1 MFDVMTLFK
10 PAGIILQNPQKI
22 EVSFIAVIVSYVL
35 FLVISSA
42 LLLLKGLG
50 TFVPSL
56 IALAVRSGLILF
68 VILIH
73 VPLASGVVFLLSR
86 IFSRK
91 GQLTHFVSV
100 NYFFAAASTIF
111 VLVFFVP
118 FAEFAGQILLALG
131 VILYSYF
138 VNEAIEKLF
147 ELSPAKAFL
156 LLLVYLAVLVFFVY
170 TAAIGAEMFS
180 VSLI

>member
-10 PAGIILQNPQKI
+10 PAGIILQEQKKI
-22 EVSFIAVIVSYVL
+22 EVSFIAVIVSYIL

-42 LLLLKGLG
+42 LLLLKGLD

-56 IALAVRSGLILF
+56 IDLGLRSGLIML

-73 VPLASGVVFLLSR
+73 VPTASGIVFLLSR

-91 GQLTHFVSV
+91 GQLAHFVSV
-100 NYFFAAASTIF
+100 NYFFAASATLF
-111 VLVFFVP
+111 VLVFFIP
-118 FAEFAGQILLALG
+118 FGEFAGQILLALG

-138 VNEAIEKLF
+138 VNETIEKLF
-147 ELSPAKAFL
+147 ELSPAKTFF
-156 LLLVYLAVLVFFVY
+156 LLLVYLAVLIFFVY
-170 TAAIGAEMFS
+170 TASIGAEMFS